1 MSFEIDALFDG
12 NFLIALIMLFLET
25 GLKEKLPF
33 PKCSFIN
40 LQLSSFSNGRVLSTC
55 QILRPLVALVKKY

>member
-40 LQLSSFSNGRVLSTC
+40 LQLSSFLKDWVLST
-55 QILRPLVALVKKY
+55 